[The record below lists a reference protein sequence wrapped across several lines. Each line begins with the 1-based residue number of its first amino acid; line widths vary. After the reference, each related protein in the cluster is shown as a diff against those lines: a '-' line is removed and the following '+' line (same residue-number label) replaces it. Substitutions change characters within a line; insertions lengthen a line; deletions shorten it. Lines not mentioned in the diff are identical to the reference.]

1 MHERL
6 GRLHVAESNYLQL
19 VCSFV
24 IYQHSAG
31 TPRPGADAD
40 EIGGCAQTYYFKR
53 QFSVIY
59 VLISPP

>member
-24 IYQHSAG
+24 IYQHSGVRAE
-31 TPRPGADAD
+31 RPGAH